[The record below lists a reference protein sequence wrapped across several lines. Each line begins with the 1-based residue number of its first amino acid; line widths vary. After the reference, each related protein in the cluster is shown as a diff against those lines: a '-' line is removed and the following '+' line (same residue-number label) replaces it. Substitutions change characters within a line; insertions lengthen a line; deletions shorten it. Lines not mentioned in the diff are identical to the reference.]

1 MIPITTPQK
10 NVVLSFFNNDIKLVK
25 RYFMMISFDFDE
37 SFQYS
42 IFKDFINAAAGM
54 IKEIDQTIY
63 NAELLSSYKIIQ
75 ALDQAHTEF
84 KSKSKQ
90 PLQVYVKDFLPA
102 QEGYVAEQKK
112 YDALK
117 AELQML
123 ITRQQTLGAQLKA
136 EEEKVKKLKEE
147 GQLKTLS
154 KDKVD
159 KIKSIRRD
167 NVDAIH
173 LLGQRRNEI
182 NESFS
187 LLDEF
192 EKTHKAEFVEFF
204 KSVQEKLDY
213 QYSQSLSYFG
223 YEFNQQLFINSEKS
237 EQVQKF
243 KKGAH
248 ISGDLNLCKYVEYYL
263 KNINPDAL
271 SDTSRKENLRL
282 AKQYCK
288 NQKERANL
296 F

>member
-1 MIPITTPQK
+1 
-10 NVVLSFFNNDIKLVK
+10 
-25 RYFMMISFDFDE
+25 MISFDFDE